1 MRPRQLHALVLT
13 AAAGTLGAAFAAA
26 QTEPATPAAPPPF
39 QEEIAVTEVLLDA
52 LVTDR
57 DGNVVIG
64 LGKDD
69 FIVEAAGKQVPV
81 ESVTFYSNRRF
92 LGDRTSERAQALGLS
107 SAVEDRYFIFLIH
120 DQGRSNSEIPGI
132 VARQLDAARQAKRWI
147 AQEMLGSDWVA
158 VTSYDNK
165 LKIHQDF
172 TRDREA
178 LQRALDDAAGGRDP
192 GGNWPSRLPA
202 EASGPT
208 LRSGLPRGTELRAQT
223 PTIYQGLS
231 VLARA
236 AGNIRGRKN
245 LILLTT
251 GFGRVNDFGLYT
263 PDPKYYP
270 PMAQDLNANNVAVYA
285 IDLMPLGSEHTMSSG
300 MNQVAADTGGRY
312 YFNFTTFVTPLE
324 QLATDN
330 NGYYLLSFR
339 PTESD
344 GERAYR
350 TVKVRT
356 KNPEFE
362 VKAREGFRVG
372 G

>member
-1 MRPRQLHALVLT
+1 MNFRPLLPLVLII
-13 AAAGTLGAAFAAA
+13 GAILPIPASA
-26 QTEPATPAAPPPF
+26 QTEPAPPPGEPPF

-57 DGNVVIG
+57 EGNVVIG

-69 FIVEAAGKQVPV
+69 FIVEAAGKAVPV

-92 LGDRTSERAQALGLS
+92 LGDRTGERAQALGLS
-107 SAVEDRYFIFLIH
+107 TAVEDRYFIFLVH
-120 DQGRSNSEIPGI
+120 DQGRTNSEIPGI
-132 VARQLDAARQAKRWI
+132 VSRQLDAARQAKRWI
-147 AQEMLGSDWVA
+147 AQDMLGGDWVA
-158 VTSYDNK
+158 VASYDHK

-172 TRDREA
+172 TRDRDA
-178 LQRALDDAAGGRDP
+178 LQRALDDAARGQDP

-208 LRSGLPRGTELRAQT
+208 LRGGLPRGTDLRAQT
-223 PTIYQGLS
+223 PTIYEGLS

-270 PMAQDLNANNVAVYA
+270 KMAQDLNANNMAVYA
-285 IDLMPLGSEHTMSSG
+285 IDLMPLGSEHTMSNG
-300 MNQVAADTGGRY
+300 MNQLAADTGGRY
-312 YFNFTTFVTPLE
+312 YFNFTTFVTPLQ

-339 PTESD
+339 PPAD
-344 GERAYR
+344 GGDSGYR
-350 TVKVRT
+350 KVKVRT

-362 VKAREGFRVG
+362 VKAREGFRAG